1 MVRAGDVFVNPV
13 TGSRVVF
20 RKTAAETN
28 GEVCEFDFFLPPRTA
43 VNITEH
49 AHPLQEET
57 TQVVA
62 GSLRGTR
69 GSEPH
74 RLSPGET
81 MVVPPGIYHAWGN
94 DSDEES
100 HWIVSFRPA
109 LKSEGFLEAIWG
121 LAEAGFSGPDGLPK
135 NLFQGVV
142 IISEFRDEIR
152 PRMPWLKWKIGV
164 DVLAPIG
171 RLLGHSAYRKH
182 RAPAEVSR
190 AEA

>member
-1 MVRAGDVFVNPV
+1 MARAGDVYVNPV

-20 RKTAAETN
+20 RKTAADSN
-28 GEVCEFDFFLPPRTA
+28 GEVCEFDFFLPPRTF
-43 VNITEH
+43 VNISEH
-49 AHPLQEET
+49 AHPMQEET

-62 GSLRGTR
+62 GSMRGTKA
-69 GSEPH
+69 GAEH

-81 MVVPPGIYHAWGN
+81 MVVPPGVYHSWGN

-121 LAEAGFSGPDGLPK
+121 LAAAGFSGPDGLPT
-135 NLFQGVV
+135 NLFQSVV
-142 IISEFRDEIR
+142 IISEFRDELR

-171 RLLGHSAYRKH
+171 RRLGYSAYLKQ
-182 RAPAEVSR
+182 RAPAEVPR
-190 AEA
+190 VEA